1 MICTPKP
8 PDMPLIMGYYK
19 KLLHYAYS
27 LLKDEKKNKRKKK
40 KKKKMKKT
48 ATLVINIINNIELL
62 LLTSCQLQHKSTLL
76 YDANLAFSVCF

>member
-1 MICTPKP
+1 VCEV
-8 PDMPLIMGYYK
+8 
-19 KLLHYAYS
+19 S
-27 LLKDEKKNKRKKK
+27 LRMRGEKKNKRKKKK